1 VLEAMTIGGDT
12 FKWAQAQIAQQTRE
26 ELAAKRDTA
35 RQKAEA
41 AKAAAKIAIDK
52 RKNPP
57 PDYFV
62 APDETGDPEVDAR
75 ATLDAVS
82 EGFRARMR
90 DEANRFRD
98 STDSEFWFAV
108 CFQSREQKEAFLG
121 ALKVL
126 LHGDKYVDGQV
137 LAEALGIALP
147 KADVRYNDSSKASS
161 WAQFS

>member
-1 VLEAMTIGGDT
+1 MPVNIGVLLRGAGVAPV
-12 FKWAQAQIAQQTRE
+12 KPTRE
-26 ELAAKRDTA
+26 ELDAKREAA

-41 AKAAAKIAIDK
+41 AKAAAKVAIEK
-52 RKNPP
+52 RRNPP
-57 PDYFV
+57 PEYFQ
-62 APDETGDPEVDAR
+62 APTETGDPEQDAR

-82 EGFRARMR
+82 EGFRARAR
-90 DEANRFRD
+90 DEEKRFRD

-108 CFQSREQKEAFLG
+108 CFQTRDQKEAFLS

-126 LHGDKYVDGQV
+126 VHGDKYVDGQV